1 MGRKEK
7 LLEKVKANAR
17 NITFA
22 EMETLLGLLG
32 YTRFNKGRTSGSR
45 ISFTSENH
53 PPIMLHKPHP
63 RKELLE
69 YQVAQ
74 ILAMLQQEGLL

>member
-7 LLEKVKANAR
+7 LLQKLMSNTR
-17 NITFA
+17 NFTFA

-32 YTRFNKGRTSGSR
+32 YTRSNKGRTSGSR
-45 ISFTSENH
+45 ISFISEDH

-69 YQVAQ
+69 YQMAQ
-74 ILAMLQQEGLL
+74 IISMLQQEGFL